1 MRAPIIRGAR
11 PPYLAT
17 KTVTFTGAATLGGA
31 ASNTTWFTVT
41 GEVLVEYIVG
51 WCVGT
56 LGEAAPTA
64 TITLGIT
71 GSTSLFIA
79 ATNST
84 GLTTGLFWVSATPTA
99 NGIAVPAALK
109 GIAITDNI
117 LSACATQNTNSGS
130 LRIDCWWRPLSGDGL
145 VV

>member
-1 MRAPIIRGAR
+1 MRSPIIRGAR
-11 PPYLAT
+11 PPYRVT
-17 KTVTFTGAATLGGA
+17 NSVTFTGAATLGGA

-41 GEVLVEYIVG
+41 GEVLIEYIAG

-64 TITLGIT
+64 TITLGVT
-71 GSTSLFIA
+71 GNTALFIA

-84 GLTTGLFWVSATPTA
+84 ALTTGLFWVSATPTA

-117 LSACATQNTNSGS
+117 LSACATQNTNSGT
-130 LRIDCWWRPLSGDGL
+130 LRVDCWWRALSSDGN